1 MTCVPPLCSVPSAWY
16 ASAPRRRIAGI
27 VAIVSTL
34 LSSVGRSNAPDT
46 AGNGGFALGWPRK
59 PLSEASSA
67 VSSPQM

>member
-1 MTCVPPLCSVPSAWY
+1 M
-16 ASAPRRRIAGI
+16 

-34 LSSVGRSNAPDT
+34 LSSVGRSNAPET

-59 PLSEASSA
+59 PLSEESSA